1 MDCDTVDKTDQID
14 LRQNMRTDAENNMT
28 RLQITPLRL
37 NSQQLSSPRF
47 KNPVDVVEWFGAVQ
61 AQDYYGAKWS
71 LGQRMGGSS
80 IRTDDV
86 IDKAF
91 AAGKIL
97 RTHIVRPTWHF
108 VTPADIRWLMRLTA
122 PRINA
127 ISGHYYR
134 KLGLDEAIFR
144 RSNKAFAGALRD
156 NNYLTRDTLRKAAE
170 RAGIVTE
177 GLRFI
182 HILERA
188 ELDEVICSGPR
199 VGKQFTYAL
208 LDERAPGCKDLT
220 RDEAL
225 AELAR
230 RYFSSRGPAML
241 QDFVWWSGL
250 TVADAKAGI
259 EMVKHKLVE
268 ELIDGKIYWLSSST
282 SILKTPALTAHLLPA
297 YDEYLLAY
305 KDRSAMVD
313 PLDIRKGSRGN
324 PVFSQPIVIGGQV
337 IGSWKRA
344 FKKDT
349 VVITLNPSIPLSKSE
364 TKAVAQAA
372 ERYAEFLGL
381 LLEFS

>member
-1 MDCDTVDKTDQID
+1 VTS
-14 LRQNMRTDAENNMT
+14 
-28 RLQITPLRL
+28 LQIAYLRL
-37 NSQQLSSPRF
+37 HSQQLSSPRF
-47 KNPVDVVEWFGAVQ
+47 KGPADVVAWFGAVQ

-71 LGQRMGGSS
+71 LGQRMVGA
-80 IRTDDV
+80 TDDV
-86 IDKAF
+86 IEKAF
-91 AAGKIL
+91 ATGRIL

-108 VTPADIRWLMRLTA
+108 VTPADIRWLLRLTA

-127 ISGHYYR
+127 INGHYYR

-144 RSNKAFAGALRD
+144 RSNEAFARALRG
-156 NNYLTRDTLRKAAE
+156 NKYLTRDVLRKAVQ
-170 RAGIVTE
+170 RAGIVTD

-182 HILERA
+182 HLLARA

-208 LDERAPGCKDLT
+208 LDERAPKAKNLT

-250 TVADAKAGI
+250 TVADAKAGV
-259 EMVKHKLVE
+259 EMVKQQLVE
-268 ELIDGKIYWLSSST
+268 EVIDGKVYWLVSST
-282 SILKTPALTAHLLPA
+282 TTVRNPARIAHLLPA

-305 KDRSAMVD
+305 KDRSAMID
-313 PLDIRKGSRGN
+313 PLHAGKGRLGN
-324 PVFSQPIVIGGQV
+324 AVFSQPIVIGGRV

-344 FKKDT
+344 FKKDAAILT
-349 VVITLNPSIPLSKSE
+349 FNPLFPLSKGE
-364 TKAVAQAA
+364 TKAVVRAA
-372 ERYAEFLGL
+372 ERYGEFLGL
-381 LLEFS
+381 PLKFS